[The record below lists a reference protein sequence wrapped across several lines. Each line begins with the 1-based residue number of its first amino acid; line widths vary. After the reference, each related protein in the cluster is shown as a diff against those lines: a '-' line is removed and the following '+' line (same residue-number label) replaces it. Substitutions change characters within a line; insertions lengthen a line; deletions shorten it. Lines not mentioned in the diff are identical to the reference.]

1 MKVLISEVK
10 IRKRVREDL
19 GDLEPLMGS
28 MDQNGQLNPITIS
41 RTNEL
46 IAGHR
51 RLLSAERLEW
61 LYIDASVV
69 DLKSDLEKLELELEE
84 NVHRKDFSP
93 NELLEGYRRLE
104 KLKRP
109 TIAARV
115 GGFFKG
121 IWSKVASY
129 LPFRRQRRDDVVR
142 RGSGAILVS
151 QREDDHARDGS
162 TVPVVATG
170 EISV

>member
-28 MDQNGQLNPITIS
+28 MDHNGQLNPITIS

-51 RLLSAERLEW
+51 RLLAAEKLEW
-61 LYIDASVV
+61 LYIDANVV

-121 IWSKVASY
+121 VWSKIVAV
-129 LPFRRQRRDDVVR
+129 LPFQRQRRDDVVR
-142 RGSGAILVS
+142 RGSGTSLVS
-151 QREDDHARDGS
+151 QRDDDPRSDLPLPAV
-162 TVPVVATG
+162 TAG
-170 EISV
+170 ELQA

>member
-28 MDQNGQLNPITIS
+28 MNHNGQLNPITIS

-51 RLLSAERLEW
+51 RLMAAERLEW
-61 LYIDASVV
+61 LYIDAHVV
-69 DLKSDLEKLELELEE
+69 DLHSEVEKLELELEE

-93 NELLEGYRRLE
+93 NELLDGYRRLE
-104 KLKRP
+104 KLRRP
-109 TIAARV
+109 TVTSRV
-115 GGFFKG
+115 SGFFKG
-121 IWSKVASY
+121 VWGKFTAL
-129 LPFRRQRRDDVVR
+129 LPFRSRRRDDVVR
-142 RGSGAILVS
+142 RATGSALAS
-151 QREDDHARDGS
+151 QRDDESRGELPA
-162 TVPVVATG
+162 PVVT
-170 EISV
+170 SVEVQA